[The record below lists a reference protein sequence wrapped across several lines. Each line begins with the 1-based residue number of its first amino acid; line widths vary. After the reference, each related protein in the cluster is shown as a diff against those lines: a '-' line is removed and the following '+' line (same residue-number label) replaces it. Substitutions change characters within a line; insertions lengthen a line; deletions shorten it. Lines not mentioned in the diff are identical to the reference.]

1 MKIAVIADSHFT
13 ERSRWQECRRI
24 HEWIEGD
31 IAARGVDL
39 VLHSGDLFDA
49 KSTPTERLAVAEW
62 LADVATHAP
71 VVIVRGNHDAV
82 SDLAIMGKIRS
93 KHPIIVEEAA
103 GVHYVTAAR
112 TAGTNQIA
120 IACLAWPRK
129 AELMARV
136 GADSSTAAS
145 EALRAVLLSFRQQLE
160 QHDGPRILLTHAM
173 VDGSTTSSGQP
184 LVGCDMSVGVDDLA
198 LAGADLVA
206 LGHIHQHQRFESCE
220 GTSLVY
226 PGSPRRT
233 AFGEVEGK
241 GYVIADFIDYRK
253 PEWHFVETPA
263 TPMLLLEAVW
273 DAEHGVLF
281 GLHRLTDVAGAEVR
295 LRYVVPA
302 EHRDAARAR
311 AEEYRAT
318 ALARGAIVVK
328 LEEVVETSVR
338 ARAPEVAEAKT
349 LTDKLRAFWKAKG
362 EDLGE
367 REGVL
372 LGKASQIEE
381 EAAA

>member
-1 MKIAVIADSHFT
+1 MKIAIIADSHFT
-13 ERSRWQECRRI
+13 ERSRWLECRRI
-24 HEWIEGD
+24 HEWIESD

-71 VVIVRGNHDAV
+71 VVIVRGNHDAIG
-82 SDLAIMGKIRS
+82 DLELMGKIRS

-103 GVHYVTAAR
+103 GVHVVAGAAV
-112 TAGTNQIA
+112 
-120 IACLAWPRK
+120 ACLAWPRK
-129 AELMARV
+129 AELLARIGAV
-136 GADSSTAAS
+136 GQDESDAVVA
-145 EALRAVLLSFRQQLE
+145 EALRSVMLGFRGQLE
-160 QHDGPRILLTHAM
+160 AHDGPRILLAHAM
-173 VDGSTTSSGQP
+173 VRGSKTTAGQP
-184 LVGCDMSVGVDDLA
+184 LIGMPMELGLDDLA

-206 LGHIHQHQRFESCE
+206 LGHIHAHQAWDDKSFV
-220 GTSLVY
+220 VY

-233 AFGEVEGK
+233 EFGDVDPK
-241 GYVIADFIDYRK
+241 GYVIAETLRLENPTVRSCGF
-253 PEWHFVETPA
+253 HFVETPA

-273 DAEHGVLF
+273 DAEHGILF

-302 EHRDAARAR
+302 EHREAARAR

-318 ALARGAIVVK
+318 ALARGAAVVK

-349 LTDKLRAFWKAKG
+349 LTDKLRAYWKAKG

-372 LGKASQIEE
+372 LGKACRIEE
-381 EAAA
+381 EVAA